1 MYLRNTA
8 VLHLANI
15 VITMKPI
22 KTMIRPMGNSQG
34 IIIPRLVLA
43 QVGLEDEAEMI
54 VERDALVI
62 RKPTQPARAGWGEFS
77 KKIAAADDNALVM
90 GGFTNESDPDLNWG
104 SVEIRVG

>member
-1 MYLRNTA
+1 
-8 VLHLANI
+8 
-15 VITMKPI
+15 
-22 KTMIRPMGNSQG
+22 MIRPVGNSQG
-34 IIIPRLVLA
+34 VIIPKLVLA

-54 VERDALVI
+54 VERGALVL

-90 GGFTNESDPDLNWG
+90 GGFTNESDPYLNWG